1 MMRLF
6 LFIILFPILL
16 FSQSLPKYP
25 SLLWKITG
33 NGLKNPSYLYGTMH
47 VSNKIAYNLSDQFFE
62 ALKSVDVVG
71 LETDPGEWLQ
81 NMQKIG
87 ELSDLN
93 KFNENNVGNKNFYKT
108 TFRTLFPQKELLQA
122 ILSTDPDII
131 NGLLYRKNSAKD
143 EFEESTYIDLFIY
156 QFASKLNK
164 QIISL
169 ENFFKSEIKSRLAEM
184 PDESSEDNESLNSY
198 KNSYLN
204 VQQIEDAYRN
214 GNLDILDSLSKQ
226 SSSKNN
232 QRFLINERNVF
243 FVNTIDS
250 VLKNKTLFSGV
261 GAAHLPGDDGLIE
274 LLRKKGYLVEPIM
287 PKISKKSLVIREKLE
302 KMIKPREFQKQFM
315 EDSLFSVDLPGKF
328 YPVSNIETLNYFI
341 HADMANGCFYS
352 LMRLKHHAPLYHVS
366 VEAIFQKVDSLL
378 FEFIPGKIKLRQ
390 QIISNNGI
398 KGIEIVS
405 EISNGD
411 VQQYQI
417 FFTDLEMIMFKLGG
431 KKNYNNSSDAK
442 RFFNSIQ
449 FKNKPDDL
457 IDFTPKTKGFSVKT
471 PLNYFYSKIDG
482 PGLIGETE
490 DLVGY
495 QKKTS
500 LFVGVK
506 HAVYNDFDYLEEDTF
521 ELKQL
526 AKNILERYSF
536 SIDKTYQLLN
546 EQGFPTIHFSAKNK
560 LGHHFLAKIYIKG
573 VHYYFVFASS
583 PQPIDFENMFFKSF
597 KLTDFNY
604 INPIKNITDRKF
616 YFNSKDEI
624 TDNLSSQFNELFLK
638 EYDLVKTKKDSS
650 VYNFYSEKFSKYYYS
665 PSTNEYTNINFE
677 KYNDYDYRNIKEMDK
692 RIEDKITH
700 NTSLFISN
708 KKSTIQQSGY
718 LYTCLLKD
726 TATQRAIDYRVF
738 FKNGFSLELSTPFD
752 TTIGLKGW
760 AKDFVESF
768 NLMDTAIGK
777 YIFENKINQFLND
790 VSGNDTLLRRR
801 ANQSLSSF
809 VIHKDFSNDLI
820 KFISGPKINF
830 VNENSR
836 AQLFVNMGTLDNQ
849 NIILPYK
856 LLYKNYTDSFYL
868 QLCLIKG
875 LAYLKTEKSYQAIY
889 DLLLSETPL
898 VGYEYT
904 VADVFNV
911 FHDSLELCRQFFP
924 GLLKLTKYDEFR
936 PSIYSLLASL
946 VNQKLINPNSYL
958 SQKETLFS
966 DANLALKRYN
976 TASNTLSGNDYP
988 NLNLV
993 DKSIQELAYTIKF
1006 VNDGLANN
1014 NLYKNLYFQ
1023 KKIDSYYRN
1032 PIVNYSY
1039 VLAPFYKTDVKIKQ
1053 WFDKLLKLKNIS
1065 IQLPTLINLLKY
1077 NSTFNDTLISYYSK
1091 NIFTRTYFY
1100 SELEKEH
1107 LLEKV
1112 DNRLFTQL
1120 NLAESVIACQIKWAN
1135 FFIDDKEKTNPDS
1148 LELLKIIEVKNK
1160 YQKGKLYLFCNK
1172 KNKNTDNELWH
1183 SVFIDDSK
1191 KINSKIE
1198 LFLINAPLD
1207 RLKSKEENIQYMLDY
1222 FYTSFRKRAIVNSNS
1237 TDE

>member
-1 MMRLF
+1 MKRLF
-6 LFIILFPILL
+6 LFFVLFPILL
-16 FSQSLPKYP
+16 FSQYLPKYP
-25 SLLWKITG
+25 SLLWKISG
-33 NGLKNPSYLYGTMH
+33 NGLKKPSYLYGTMH

-62 ALKSVDVVG
+62 ALKSVEVVG

-93 KFNENNVGNKNFYKT
+93 KFNENNLVNKNFYKS

-131 NGLLYRKNSAKD
+131 NGLLYRQNTAKE

-184 PDESSEDNESLNSY
+184 PDESSGDNQTLDNY
-198 KNSYLN
+198 KNSYVN
-204 VQQIEDAYRN
+204 IQKIEDAYRN
-214 GNLDILDSLSKQ
+214 GNLDNLDSLSKQ
-226 SSSKNN
+226 SNSKNN

-261 GAAHLPGDDGLIE
+261 GAAHLPGDDGVIE
-274 LLRKKGYLVEPIM
+274 LLRKKGYSVEPIM
-287 PKISKKSLVIREKLE
+287 PKFSKKSLVIREKLE
-302 KMIKPREFQKQFM
+302 KMIKPREFKKQIIG
-315 EDSLFSVDLPGKF
+315 DSLFSVDLPGKF

-341 HADMANGCFYS
+341 HADMANGCFYT
-352 LMRLKHHAPLYHVS
+352 LMRLKHHAPLYNVS
-366 VEAIFQKVDSLL
+366 VEAMFQKVDSLL
-378 FEFIPGKIKLRQ
+378 FEFIPGKITLRQ
-390 QIISNNGI
+390 KITSNNGI

-405 EISNGD
+405 ETRNGD
-411 VQQYQI
+411 VQHYQI

-431 KKNYNNSSDAK
+431 KNNYNNSSDAK

-449 FKNKPDDL
+449 FKNKSDEL
-457 IDFTPKTKGFSVKT
+457 IDFTPKTKGFSVKI
-471 PLNYFYSKIDG
+471 PSNYFYSKIDG
-482 PGLIGETE
+482 PLIIGETE
-490 DLVGY
+490 DIVGY
-495 QKKTS
+495 QKETS
-500 LFVGVK
+500 LYAGVK

-526 AKNILERYSF
+526 AKNILERYPF
-536 SIDKTYQLLN
+536 SLDKTYQLYN
-546 EQGFPTIHFSAKNK
+546 EQGFPTIRFSAKNK
-560 LGHHFLAKIYIKG
+560 SGHQFLAKIYIKG

-583 PQPIDFENMFFKSF
+583 PQNINFENLFFKSF

-604 INPIKNITDRKF
+604 INPTKDIADLKF
-616 YFNSKDEI
+616 YFKSKDEI
-624 TDNLSSQFNELFLK
+624 TDNLSTQFNELFLK
-638 EYDLVKTKKDSS
+638 EYHLVKPKKDSTI
-650 VYNFYSEKFSKYYYS
+650 YNFYSENAIKYYYS
-665 PSTNEYTNINFE
+665 PSSNEYTNINFE
-677 KYNDYDYRNIKEMDK
+677 KYNDYDFRNIKEIDK
-692 RIEDKITH
+692 RIENEIIH
-700 NTSLFISN
+700 NTSLYISN
-708 KKSTIQQSGY
+708 KKTSIQQGGY
-718 LYTCLLKD
+718 NYSCLLRD
-726 TATQRAIDYRVF
+726 TATQRAIDYKVF

-760 AKDFVESF
+760 TKGFVESF
-768 NLMDTAIGK
+768 NPIDTAIGK

-836 AQLFVNMGTLDNQ
+836 AQLFVNIGNLENE
-849 NIILPYK
+849 NIISPYK

-875 LAYLKTEKSYQAIY
+875 LAYLKTEKSYKAIY

-946 VNQKLINPNSYL
+946 VNQKLINPNIYL

-976 TASNTLSGNDYP
+976 SASNTLSENDYP
-988 NLNLV
+988 YLNLLE
-993 DKSIQELAYTIKF
+993 KSTQELAYTIKYTI
-1006 VNDGLANN
+1006 DCLTNN
-1014 NLYKNLYFQ
+1014 SLFKNLYFQ

-1053 WFDKLLKLKNIS
+1053 WFDKLIKFKNIS
-1065 IQLPTLINLLKY
+1065 IQMPTVINLLKY
-1077 NSTFNDTLISYYSK
+1077 NITLNDTIISYYSN

-1107 LLEKV
+1107 LLDKL
-1112 DNRLFTQL
+1112 NNSLFTQL

-1148 LELLKIIEVKNK
+1148 LDFLKIIDAKNK
-1160 YQKGKLYLFCNK
+1160 YQNGKLYLFCNK
-1172 KNKNTDNELWH
+1172 KNKNTENELWH
-1183 SVFIDDSK
+1183 SVFINDSK

-1198 LFLINAPLD
+1198 IFLFNAPLD
-1207 RLKSKEENIQYMLDY
+1207 RLKSKEENIQYMLDF
-1222 FYTSFRKRAIVNSNS
+1222 FYTSFRKRAIVKSNS
-1237 TDE
+1237 SEE